1 MRSKVSST
9 SLMVFALSWML
20 AVGALPVAEARAK
33 QPVILGD
40 GAVAF
45 EIVGEV
51 NNSAAGIVPA
61 TSEIFGYLSKV
72 DGIDQ
77 VFSDPTPVS
86 QNESTALFTFDTD
99 ATTIRVT
106 PHGPF
111 RIIDRDGTTTM
122 YLNNGPSNFAD
133 PATFRQGTPI
143 QVSTFHQQV
152 IVDTVESTFTV
163 VNTNSITSAQPF
175 TIGSTQYQLEK
186 KGESVRTVFQ
196 GVLATRGGGSPPPS
210 GFFSGYAVEAG
221 D

>member
-1 MRSKVSST
+1 MRSNVLCR
-9 SLMVFALSWML
+9 SLIVFAVSLIL
-20 AVGALPVAEARAK
+20 AVWGLPTVNATAK
-33 QPVILGD
+33 TVILGG

-51 NNSAAGIVPA
+51 NNSAPGVVPA

-77 VFSDPTPVS
+77 VFTDSDPTH
-86 QNESTALFTFDTD
+86 QNESTALITFDTD

-122 YLNNGPSNFAD
+122 YLNNGPSHFSD
-133 PATFRQGTPI
+133 PSTFRQGTPF
-143 QVSTFHQQV
+143 QVSSFHQQV

-163 VNTNSITSAQPF
+163 VNTNTKLPAGSSRSGAS
-175 TIGSTQYQLEK
+175 TICCINR
-186 KGESVRTVFQ
+186 VRICGPRFRECS
-196 GVLATRGGGSPPPS
+196 LRATRGALPRP
-210 GFFSGYAVEAG
+210 
-221 D
+221 

>member
-1 MRSKVSST
+1 MRSKPISNFSI
-9 SLMVFALSWML
+9 VFAMSLIVAAWSLSGTD
-20 AVGALPVAEARAK
+20 AIAK
-33 QPVILGD
+33 TVIAGG

-51 NNSAAGIVPA
+51 NNSAPGIVPA

-72 DGIDQ
+72 EGIDQ
-77 VFSDPTPVS
+77 VFSDSDPTH
-86 QNESTALFTFDTD
+86 QNESTALITFDTD

-106 PHGPF
+106 AHGPF

-122 YLNNGPSNFAD
+122 YLNNGPSNFSD
-133 PATFRQGTPI
+133 PSTFRQGTPI
-143 QVSTFHQQV
+143 QVSSFHQQV

-163 VNTNSITSAQPF
+163 VNTNTVTSSSRF
-175 TIGSTQYQLEK
+175 VIGSTNYLLFEPGQNL
-186 KGESVRTVFQ
+186 RTTLQ
-196 GVLATRGGGSPPPS
+196 GVLSTRNAGSPPPT

>member
-1 MRSKVSST
+1 MRSNVSSK
-9 SLMVFALSWML
+9 SLIVFALSLML
-20 AVGALPVAEARAK
+20 AVWALPTVNATAET
-33 QPVILGD
+33 VILGG

-51 NNSAAGIVPA
+51 NNSAPGVVPA
-61 TSEIFGYLSKV
+61 TSEIFGYLCKV

-77 VFSDPTPVS
+77 VFTDSDPTH
-86 QNESTALFTFDTD
+86 QNESTALITFDTD

-122 YLNNGPSNFAD
+122 YLNNGPSTFSD
-133 PATFRQGTPI
+133 PSTFRQGTPF
-143 QVSTFHQQV
+143 QVSSFHQQV

-163 VNTNSITSAQPF
+163 VNTNTVTSSSKFA
-175 TIGSTQYQLEK
+175 IGGINYLLFKPGQNL
-186 KGESVRTVFQ
+186 RTTLQ
-196 GVLATRGGGSPPPS
+196 GVLSTRNAGSPPPT

>member
-1 MRSKVSST
+1 MRSNVLCK
-9 SLMVFALSWML
+9 SLIVFAVSLIL
-20 AVGALPVAEARAK
+20 AVWGLPTVNATAK
-33 QPVILGD
+33 TVILGG

-51 NNSAAGIVPA
+51 NNSAPGVVPA

-77 VFSDPTPVS
+77 VFTDSDPTH
-86 QNESTALFTFDTD
+86 QNESTALITFDTD

-122 YLNNGPSNFAD
+122 YLNNGPSTFSD
-133 PATFRQGTPI
+133 PSTFRQGTLFQI
-143 QVSTFHQQV
+143 SSFHQQV

-163 VNTNSITSAQPF
+163 VNTNTVTSSSRFA
-175 TIGSTQYQLEK
+175 IGGVNYLLFK
-186 KGESVRTVFQ
+186 PGRNLRTTLQ
-196 GVLATRGGGSPPPS
+196 GVLSTRNAGSPPPT

>member
-1 MRSKVSST
+1 MRSNASSK
-9 SLMVFALSWML
+9 SLIVFALSLML
-20 AVGALPVAEARAK
+20 AVWALPTVNAAAK
-33 QPVILGD
+33 TVILGG

-51 NNSAAGIVPA
+51 NNSAPGVVPA

-77 VFSDPTPVS
+77 VFTDSDPTH
-86 QNESTALFTFDTD
+86 QNESTALITFDTD

-122 YLNNGPSNFAD
+122 YLNNGPSTFSD
-133 PATFRQGTPI
+133 PSTFRQGTPF
-143 QVSTFHQQV
+143 QVSSFHQQV
-152 IVDTVESTFTV
+152 IVDTVENTFTV
-163 VNTNSITSAQPF
+163 VNTNTVTSSSRF
-175 TIGSTQYQLEK
+175 VIGGINYLLFKPGQNL
-186 KGESVRTVFQ
+186 RTSLQ
-196 GVLATRGGGSPPPS
+196 GVLSTRNAGSPPPT

>member
-1 MRSKVSST
+1 MRSKGAT
-9 SLMVFALSWML
+9 KGFIVFALSLML
-20 AVGALPVAEARAK
+20 AVWALPAADAVAK
-33 QPVILGD
+33 TVILGG

-51 NNSAAGIVPA
+51 NNSAPGVVPA

-77 VFSDPTPVS
+77 VFTDSDPTH
-86 QNESTALFTFDTD
+86 QNESTALITFDTD

-122 YLNNGPSNFAD
+122 YLNNGPSNFSD
-133 PATFRQGTPI
+133 PSTFRQGTPI
-143 QVSTFHQQV
+143 QVSSFHQQV

-163 VNTNSITSAQPF
+163 VNSNTVTSRSRFA
-175 TIGSTQYQLEK
+175 IGGINYLLFKPGQNL
-186 KGESVRTVFQ
+186 RTTLQ
-196 GVLATRGGGSPPPS
+196 GVLSTRNAGSPPPT

>member
-1 MRSKVSST
+1 MSSKGAPKGFI
-9 SLMVFALSWML
+9 VFALSLML
-20 AVGALPVAEARAK
+20 AAWALPAADAMAK
-33 QPVILGD
+33 TVILGG

-51 NNSAAGIVPA
+51 NNSAPGVVPA

-77 VFSDPTPVS
+77 VFTDSDPTH
-86 QNESTALFTFDTD
+86 QNESTALITFDTD
-99 ATTIRVT
+99 ATTTRVT

-122 YLNNGPSNFAD
+122 YLNNGPSTFSD
-133 PATFRQGTPI
+133 PSTFRQGTPF
-143 QVSTFHQQV
+143 QVSSFHQQV

-163 VNTNSITSAQPF
+163 VNTNTVTSSSKFA
-175 TIGSTQYQLEK
+175 IGGVNYLLFKPGQNL
-186 KGESVRTVFQ
+186 RTTLQ
-196 GVLATRGGGSPPPS
+196 GVLSTRNAGSPPPT

>member
-1 MRSKVSST
+1 MRSKGAPKGFI
-9 SLMVFALSWML
+9 VFAFSLML
-20 AVGALPVAEARAK
+20 AVWALPTVNATAK
-33 QPVILGD
+33 TVILGG

-51 NNSAAGIVPA
+51 NNSAPGVIPA

-77 VFSDPTPVS
+77 VFTDSDPTH
-86 QNESTALFTFDTD
+86 QNESTALITFDTD

-122 YLNNGPSNFAD
+122 YLNNGPSTFSD
-133 PATFRQGTPI
+133 PSTFRQGTPFQI
-143 QVSTFHQQV
+143 SSFHQQV

-163 VNTNSITSAQPF
+163 VNTNTVASSSKFA
-175 TIGSTQYQLEK
+175 IGGINYLLFKPGQNL
-186 KGESVRTVFQ
+186 RTALQ
-196 GVLATRGGGSPPPS
+196 GVLSTRNAGSPPPT

>member
-1 MRSKVSST
+1 MRSNVSSK
-9 SLMVFALSWML
+9 SLIVFAVSLIL
-20 AVGALPVAEARAK
+20 AVWGLPTVNATAK
-33 QPVILGD
+33 TVILGG

-51 NNSAAGIVPA
+51 NNSAPGVVPA

-77 VFSDPTPVS
+77 VFTDSDPTH
-86 QNESTALFTFDTD
+86 QNESTALITFDTD

-122 YLNNGPSNFAD
+122 YLNNGPSTFSD
-133 PATFRQGTPI
+133 PSTFRQGTAFQI
-143 QVSTFHQQV
+143 SSFHQQV
-152 IVDTVESTFTV
+152 IVDTVENTFTV
-163 VNTNSITSAQPF
+163 VNTNTVTSSSKFA
-175 TIGSTQYQLEK
+175 IGGINYLMYKPGQNL
-186 KGESVRTVFQ
+186 RTALQ
-196 GVLATRGGGSPPPS
+196 GVLSTRNAGSPPPT